1 MSLARLSLYY
11 FAFLTFFMLISAA
24 FPLSFVFL
32 PIAIY
37 FVVEIYTSHRT
48 KNKDKNPPLSGKV
61 LLVSLVLLIILVG
74 INLIRIGV
82 LL

>member
-11 FAFLTFFMLISAA
+11 FAFLTLFMLISAA
-24 FPLSFVFL
+24 FPLSFVLL

-37 FVVEIYTSHRT
+37 FLGEIYISIRG
-48 KNKDKNPPLSGKV
+48 KNKNKNPPLSGKV
-61 LLVSLVLLIILVG
+61 LLVSAVILIILIS
-74 INLIRIGV
+74 INVIRIGG